1 MMSLQK
7 KYYYPFKASSLS
19 DTSIN
24 IQFKMS
30 NWIIVVTYHEVAGLG
45 AGITM
50 CWVRLI
56 EICRL
61 YVQLSM
67 EIHKGKRELK
77 IHR

>member
-1 MMSLQK
+1 
-7 KYYYPFKASSLS
+7 
-19 DTSIN
+19 
-24 IQFKMS
+24 MS
-30 NWIIVVTYHEVAGLG
+30 NWIIFVTYHEVAGLG

-67 EIHKGKRELK
+67 ETHICTLGLLLCFNIKTNLERELIS
-77 IHR
+77 IHEDGSKSLGA

>member
-30 NWIIVVTYHEVAGLG
+30 NWIIFVTYHEVAGLG
-45 AGITM
+45 AAWYNHVLG
-50 CWVRLI
+50 
-56 EICRL
+56 
-61 YVQLSM
+61 SAN
-67 EIHKGKRELK
+67 
-77 IHR
+77 

>member
-30 NWIIVVTYHEVAGLG
+30 NWIIFVTYHEVAGLG
-45 AGITM
+45 AGIIM

-61 YVQLSM
+61 HVQLPM
-67 EIHKGKRELK
+67 QTTKGNGS
-77 IHR
+77 